1 LRSPKRNLKK
11 NLGMCM
17 GVDAESQFNME
28 AWRFQCRNQSA

>member
-1 LRSPKRNLKK
+1 
-11 NLGMCM
+11 M